1 MRKSSSFKGCTKM
14 SKNGKMGKP
23 NFGLLT
29 IVMLVFPTHAFAC
42 HHYARW
48 YYPYPQPRCGV
59 YAKTTIP
66 ATVED
71 HSWYVEIVLPT
82 NEDSDLREVGME
94 KLKQQLK

>member
-1 MRKSSSFKGCTKM
+1 M

-23 NFGLLT
+23 YFGISLFL
-29 IVMLVFPTHAFAC
+29 VMAFPTQAFAC

-59 YAKTTIP
+59 YAKATAP
-66 ATVED
+66 AIVDDKT
-71 HSWYVEIVLPT
+71 WYVEITAVPPIDD
-82 NEDSDLREVGME
+82 DSDISEVGIE